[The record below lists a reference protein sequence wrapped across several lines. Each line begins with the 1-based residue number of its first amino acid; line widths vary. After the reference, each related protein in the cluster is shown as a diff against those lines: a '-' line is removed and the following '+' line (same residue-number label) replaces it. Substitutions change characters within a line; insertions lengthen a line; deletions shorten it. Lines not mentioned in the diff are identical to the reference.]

1 MVVLALCSKETLM
14 KMEHQ
19 LQSIKVL
26 NLQRRGASKSFIDEC
41 GALRNIRQRN
51 LVKIITSCSS
61 IDFQGN
67 NFKAKGSLKW
77 LHPTQETHEMI
88 SRSMKFSIQTFL
100 RGSTLPNPLRITGTP
115 RSIASGLRRP
125 LPNTPARKENLVYG
139 RIPTWRRIDKG
150 RSSLETFMGEYYQ
163 ISL

>member
-1 MVVLALCSKETLM
+1 MYKGNIDEDGTLVA
-14 KMEHQ
+14 
-19 LQSIKVL
+19 IKVL

-41 GALRNIRQRN
+41 GALRNIRHRN
-51 LVKIITSCSS
+51 LVKIIITSCSS

-115 RSIASGLRRP
+115 HSIASGLRRP
-125 LPNTPARKENLVYG
+125 LPNTTPKRK
-139 RIPTWRRIDKG
+139 
-150 RSSLETFMGEYYQ
+150 SSLWENSNLETNRQ
-163 ISL
+163 RKI